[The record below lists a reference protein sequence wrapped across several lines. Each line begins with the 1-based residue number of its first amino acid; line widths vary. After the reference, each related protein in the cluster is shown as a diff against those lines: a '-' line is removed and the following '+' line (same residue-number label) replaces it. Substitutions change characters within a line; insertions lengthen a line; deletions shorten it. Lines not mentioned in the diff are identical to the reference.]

1 MAIKGKT
8 AIIIRITPK
17 MKTSLIELA
26 KQERRTV
33 SNYIRLLIENRI
45 REYQGL
51 PPIKTKNAP
60 KKERLK

>member
-1 MAIKGKT
+1 MDAHV
-8 AIIIRITPK
+8 IIRTTPE
-17 MKTSLIELA
+17 MKAKLIELA
-26 KQERRTV
+26 KIERRTV